1 MRRYASA
8 IVSRHCACRSIIH
21 DLEVNNLTTPYALS
35 PSLQVHGNPARTID
49 APTRGN
55 HAIAAKFMPFV
66 FHDLLK
72 NPQEKRRLAAPWSRF
87 ATAARSTG
95 RSSTFH
101 PDVRIKTRHY
111 FAKGSEIFHWNIFD
125 HATNLSR
132 SGSILF
138 FQHSVFVLFCPLNP
152 RQAARQS
159 GPRLIGPD
167 EAQSSA
173 TMYCCVLPLLPY
185 PSYVVQL
192 ISGVATSHGPLSSLK
207 RRTEQSSAIESGKTF

>member
-125 HATNLSR
+125 HATN
-132 SGSILF
+132 
-138 FQHSVFVLFCPLNP
+138 
-152 RQAARQS
+152 
-159 GPRLIGPD
+159 
-167 EAQSSA
+167 
-173 TMYCCVLPLLPY
+173 
-185 PSYVVQL
+185 
-192 ISGVATSHGPLSSLK
+192 SSLK
-207 RRTEQSSAIESGKTF
+207 LEAFRAEAEAFCSFSIPYLSSFVLSIPGRQPGKVGRGLSAPMRPNRVQLCTVVCSPYSPTPATSFS